1 MISTLHIK
9 NIGIIENL
17 TIDFNEGLNI
27 LTGETGAG
35 KSLIINAL
43 GILAGGRFSR
53 DMIRKGA
60 NSSVVEACIYSPNNL
75 YSIDNNIVI
84 TREVYFNGRNSCKIN
99 GRLVTV
105 NELKEFMTQFINIHG
120 QHDNQNLL
128 NPLMHIN
135 YLDEYI
141 GADLTKI
148 KNEYRKLYKRYNEL
162 SNKLKRNYIDDRE
175 KERKLDL
182 LNYQLKEIQDAKIKI
197 GDDFRLQKTH
207 EIMKNSEKLKQ
218 NLEIIDNNLRNQA
231 IDSISESIRC
241 LEKISGLGQQYEN
254 KLIELKNI
262 YYEVQEISND
272 INYFKKEIFFDEE
285 ERENVENK
293 LTQIYTLKRK
303 YGNNIE
309 EILDYKEKI
318 KKEIEFIE
326 NVDSINE
333 KIKKERNITKEQ
345 MIEICKN
352 MNKLRANGA
361 KILQEEINT
370 ELKDLELNNAKM
382 SIKVELMKEERFND
396 NGLTNVEFFI
406 STNKGEEEKELTKII
421 SGGEMSRIMLAIKTV
436 LADIDKVHT
445 LVFDEIDTGISGK
458 AANMVGEKLKQIAN
472 RHQVLV
478 ITHSA
483 TIAAKGEHNYYIGK
497 IINKDK
503 TYTTVK
509 QLNETEVLE
518 EIARISSGDVTEISL
533 AHARELR
540 NVS

>member
-218 NLEIIDNNLRNQA
+218 NLEIIDNNLSNQA

>member
-17 TIDFNEGLNI
+17 IIDFNEGLNI

-60 NSSVVEACIYSPNNL
+60 NSSVVEVCIYSPNNL

-218 NLEIIDNNLRNQA
+218 NLEIIDNNLSNQA

>member
-60 NSSVVEACIYSPNNL
+60 NSSVVEVCIYSPNNL

-218 NLEIIDNNLRNQA
+218 NLEIIDNNLSNQA

>member
-218 NLEIIDNNLRNQA
+218 NLEIIDNNLSNQA

-309 EILDYKEKI
+309 EILAYKEKI